1 MKKRSINRLLVILLV
16 SAASGLWATTGIAD
30 LSRTIE
36 RSFSVAP
43 GGTLDIETDKGSI
56 EVRTSPDPRVDILI
70 DLEADTASK
79 RKARE
84 ILDKFSVDIVQFE
97 NGVRIEARF
106 DSDREGFWDRDRKRL
121 QVRFVI
127 VVPQQYDL
135 NLRTSGGSINVADIT
150 GAVKS
155 RTSGGGLRFGNIM
168 GSLDAKTSGGSI
180 RLANCSGPANV
191 ETSGGS
197 ISIATAAGPVN
208 AKTSG
213 GSVNI
218 YLPSGVGLEVDAKT
232 SGGRVSTD
240 FPVTVVGD
248 LKRSALKGTISAG
261 GPRMYLRTSGGNIR
275 LLKH

>member
-1 MKKRSINRLLVILLV
+1 MKKRSIKRLLVILLV
-16 SAASGLWATTGIAD
+16 SAASVIWATTGIAD

-36 RSFSVAP
+36 RSFSVAA
-43 GGTLDIETDKGSI
+43 GGTLDLETDKGSI

-197 ISIATAAGPVN
+197 ISIATAAG
-208 AKTSG
+208 
-213 GSVNI
+213 
-218 YLPSGVGLEVDAKT
+218 
-232 SGGRVSTD
+232 
-240 FPVTVVGD
+240 
-248 LKRSALKGTISAG
+248 SAPIF
-261 GPRMYLRTSGGNIR
+261 R
-275 LLKH
+275 

>member
-36 RSFSVAP
+36 RSFSVAA
-43 GGTLDIETDKGSI
+43 GGTLDLETDKGSI

-106 DSDREGFWDRDRKRL
+106 DSDRAGFWDRDRKRL

-155 RTSGGGLRFGNIM
+155 RTSGGGLRFGNIV

-213 GSVNI
+213 GSINI
-218 YLPSGVGLEVDAKT
+218 YLPSEVGLEVDAKT

>member
-1 MKKRSINRLLVILLV
+1 MKKRSIKRLLVILLV
-16 SAASGLWATTGIAD
+16 SAASVIWATTGIAD

-36 RSFSVAP
+36 RSFSVAA
-43 GGTLDIETDKGSI
+43 GGTLDLETDKGSK

-213 GSVNI
+213 GSINI